1 MTIRFKQVDTF
12 YRSTHITPLVTT
24 NQNQK
29 SMIDTRINRKE
40 QGIRIK
46 ENDQTIREE
55 AKRRK

>member
-1 MTIRFKQVDTF
+1 MTIRFKQVDTL
-12 YRSTHITPLVTT
+12 YRSTHITPMVTT
-24 NQNQK
+24 NQNKK
-29 SMIDTRINRKE
+29 SMIDTTINRKE